1 MNKYEQFLKY
11 FDYLVQNCKE
21 PVIIPDEVKEVYES
35 ISLQSSIQNNKPLFT
50 ETGLQILEYLQ
61 KANTKNLKAK
71 DIAEGMVTSSRQI
84 SGAIRKLVN
93 DGYVSKIGQNPVIY
107 SLTEKGINFNIEEYK
122 EKNNNEK
129 DND

>member
-1 MNKYEQFLKY
+1 
-11 FDYLVQNCKE
+11 
-21 PVIIPDEVKEVYES
+21 
-35 ISLQSSIQNNKPLFT
+35 
-50 ETGLQILEYLQ
+50 
-61 KANTKNLKAK
+61 
-71 DIAEGMVTSSRQI
+71 MVASSRQI

-93 DGYVSKIGQNPVIY
+93 DGYVNKIGQNPVIY

>member
-1 MNKYEQFLKY
+1 MNKYEQFLEY

>member
-71 DIAEGMVTSSRQI
+71 DIAEGMVASSRQI

-93 DGYVSKIGQNPVIY
+93 DGYVNKIGQNPVIY

>member
-21 PVIIPDEVKEVYES
+21 PVIMPDEVKEVYES
-35 ISLQSSIQNNKPLFT
+35 ISLQSTIQNNKPLFT

-61 KANTKNLKAK
+61 QANTKNLKAK
-71 DIAEGMVTSSRQI
+71 DIAEGMIASSRQV

-122 EKNNNEK
+122 EKSNNEK

>member
-21 PVIIPDEVKEVYES
+21 PVIIPDEVKEVCES